1 MADSGSTPSTGN
13 GARKAR
19 PEFRNIHVSQIVSY
33 RLPLAGII
41 SILHRISGAAM
52 FLIGLPVILYLFDQ
66 SITSELSFQNFSA
79 AYANWFV
86 KLVLIGLA
94 WSFIHHFCC
103 GIRYL
108 MLDLH
113 KGLEK
118 GQAKNSAT
126 AVMAVSLPIT
136 LLVALKIF
144 GAF

>member
-1 MADSGSTPSTGN
+1 
-13 GARKAR
+13 
-19 PEFRNIHVSQIVSY
+19 
-33 RLPLAGII
+33 
-41 SILHRISGAAM
+41 M

>member
-1 MADSGSTPSTGN
+1 MSESGSSGPGSV
-13 GARKAR
+13 RKAR
-19 PEFRNIHVSQIVSY
+19 PEFRNIHISQIVGY

-41 SILHRISGAAM
+41 SILHRVSGAAM
-52 FLIGLPVILYLFDQ
+52 FLIGFPVILYLFEQ
-66 SITSELSFQNFSA
+66 SITSELSFQNFKA
-79 AYANWFV
+79 AFSNVFV

-108 MLDLH
+108 MLDMH

-118 GQAKNSAT
+118 EQAKKSAT
-126 AVMAVSLPIT
+126 LVMAVSLPLT
-136 LLVALKIF
+136 LLAALKIF